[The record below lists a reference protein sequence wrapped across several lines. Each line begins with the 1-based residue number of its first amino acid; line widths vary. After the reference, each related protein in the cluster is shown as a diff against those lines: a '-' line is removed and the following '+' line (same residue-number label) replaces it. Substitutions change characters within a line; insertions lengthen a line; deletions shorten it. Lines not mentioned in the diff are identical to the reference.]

1 MSLRASTAPPDACSG
16 DMYAGVPATARGWLP
31 EPGSAWT
38 GLAILVMSPG
48 REYREVDRTE
58 KEPVGAEWG
67 VLAKQAPRVTSRHWY
82 GPCSLAWCRGRIPW
96 KRTENK
102 SLRPC

>member
-82 GPCSLAWCRGRIPW
+82 GPCSLAWC
-96 KRTENK
+96 
-102 SLRPC
+102 